1 MNDFDDFKSWF
12 QTTRNIYYGRVLDN
26 NDPLM
31 LGRVR
36 VHPDHENLPA
46 LEGANQNFDDGSQ
59 NENNGKWSINDP
71 LIFLPLLPY
80 FVNQVPKVG
89 ERVLIIFFNNAKQNI
104 KDRFYLV
111 GPYSSPTKVFNED
124 FSSSRTHLNSGT
136 QNDRI
141 KYPNIKNL
149 DGTYK
154 NIENKGVYAEPED
167 VALKGR
173 GVSDVIV
180 KENDV
185 LIRAGK
191 HKLPNNQ
198 NIPIIDENRA
208 FLQLSKFNTKT
219 TVGEEETIFRLQK
232 NDKQIKYLL
241 EYDIYNPESVPQI
254 FTGNIT
260 IYQLP
265 TEQSQTKTSNF
276 DYDTDLSGFTSSKIR
291 IINIDSALNLEEFTK
306 FISEQVVTLVNNP
319 TLLLSN
325 LPNGTTTSNK
335 NDATDGIQ
343 FPFYYRPSKR
353 IRNLLK
359 GSPSQSSIDLTSYS
373 NMQQFVNKIQV
384 TTTDLSPGY
393 GLVLDAKFSPEIP
406 FEPKTEK
413 YRKTTVESLDNTVAI
428 LGANSLFLLSNESEI
443 PGKPKVEFKSNKDK
457 SGNNSQQN
465 SSYNPPNP
473 SYKFESQNLSDNVIP
488 STSSMVRGE
497 ELLELLELIVGFL
510 VSHVHPYPLLPPS
523 SVAYDGTSTDELLKK
538 MLEAYNKVLNKNI
551 RIN

>member
-1 MNDFDDFKSWF
+1 MSDNSLE
-12 QTTRNIYYGRVLDN
+12 RNIYYGRVLDN
-26 NDPLM
+26 DDPLM
-31 LGRVR
+31 LGRIR
-36 VHPDHENLPA
+36 VHPDIENLPA
-46 LEGANQNFDDGSQ
+46 LESAVEGFDKNSQ
-59 NENNGKWSINDP
+59 NPDNGKWSIKDP

-80 FVNQVPKVG
+80 FVNQVPKIG
-89 ERVLIIFFNNAKQNI
+89 ERVLILYFNNSKQNLR
-104 KDRFYLV
+104 DRFYLI
-111 GPYSSPTKVFNED
+111 GPYSSPTKIQNED
-124 FSSSRTHLNSGT
+124 YSSSRTHLSSGT
-136 QNDRI
+136 QNDRR

-149 DGTYK
+149 DGTYADVT
-154 NIENKGVYAEPED
+154 NQGVFAEPDD

-173 GVSDVIV
+173 GTSDLII

-185 LIRAGK
+185 LLRAGK
-191 HKLPNNQ
+191 HRLPNNE
-198 NIPIIDENRA
+198 NIPIIDETRA

-219 TVGEEETIFRLQK
+219 IIGEEETIFRLQR

-241 EYDIYNPESVPQI
+241 EYDIYNPESQPQV

-265 TEQSQTKTSNF
+265 TEQTLTKTSNF
-276 DYDTDLSGFTSSKIR
+276 NYDTDLSGFTASKIR
-291 IINIDSALNLEEFTK
+291 IFNIDSALNLEEFTK
-306 FISEQVVTLVNNP
+306 FISDQVVTLVNNP

-325 LPNGTTTSNK
+325 LPNGTTTANT
-335 NDATDGIQ
+335 NDSTGGIQ

-373 NMQQFVNKIQV
+373 NMQQFVSKIQV
-384 TTTDLSPGY
+384 STTDLSPGY

-413 YRKTTVESLDNTVAI
+413 YRNNTVEVQDNSVAI
-428 LGANSLFLLSNESEI
+428 LGANSLFLLSNEETI
-443 PGKPKVEFKSNKDK
+443 PGKSKVEFKTNTDK
-457 SGNNSQQN
+457 TGNNSEQN
-465 SSYNPPNP
+465 AKYSPPNP
-473 SYKFESQNLSDNVIP
+473 AYKFESQNLSSNVIP
-488 STSSMVRGE
+488 NTSSMVRGE

-523 SVAYDGTSTDELLKK
+523 SVAYDGTSTDDLLKK